1 MKALTIVEKGHAEIQ
16 DLAHPGAPAPHEAQI
31 KVEMVGFC
39 GGDLNAYR
47 GTFPL
52 QLYPTVLGHEV
63 GATIVELG
71 SDVPA
76 GKFELGDKVT
86 LSPYFTGCG
95 GGNCTACKNGRPN
108 ACLDNQTMGV
118 RRPGAMTRYV
128 NVAHKDLYKSASL
141 SHKELAL
148 VEPITVGFHAV
159 DRGRVTSDDIVGV
172 FGTGIVGI
180 GCISGAAERGA
191 TVIAI
196 DISDEKLEV
205 AKKCGATHTI
215 NSATSDLH
223 EELGKLTD
231 GNGPSV
237 MIEAVGLPVT
247 FRACVE
253 EVCFTGRVVYIGY
266 AKAPVE
272 YESRFFVQKEL
283 DILGSRNCDA
293 DVDFPAVIK
302 MLEKGEFPVDDVV
315 SRIVPLAEGAEALV
329 AWNDNPGVVT
339 KIMVDINESDA

>member
-16 DLAHPGAPAPHEAQI
+16 DLEHPGAPAPNEAQI

-63 GATIVELG
+63 GATVVELG
-71 SDVPA
+71 SDVPD
-76 GKFELGDKVT
+76 GKFTIGDSVT

-128 NVAHKDLYKSASL
+128 NVAHTDLYKSETL

-215 NSATSDLH
+215 NSAKTDLH

-272 YESRFFVQKEL
+272 YESRYFVQKEL
-283 DILGSRNCDA
+283 DILGSRNCNA
-293 DVDFPAVIK
+293 DIDFPAVIK

-315 SRIVPLAEGAEALV
+315 SRIVPLGDGAEALV
-329 AWNDNPGVVT
+329 AWNDNPGAVT